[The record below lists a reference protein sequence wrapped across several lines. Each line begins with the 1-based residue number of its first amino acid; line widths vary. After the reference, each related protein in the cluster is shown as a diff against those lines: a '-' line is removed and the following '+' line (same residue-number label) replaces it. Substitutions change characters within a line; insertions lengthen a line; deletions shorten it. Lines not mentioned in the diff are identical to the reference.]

1 LAPATGSL
9 LRVKC
14 EVQCMKSGTRLP
26 LDMSFTAITTSP
38 PHLVAG
44 HNAYNKHHKSHTSS
58 TTAQDTVLHTF
69 PKNLSAPAMV
79 LSSDTC

>member
-1 LAPATGSL
+1 MAPATGSL

-14 EVQCMKSGTRLP
+14 EVQCMTSGTRLP
-26 LDMSFTAITTSP
+26 FDMSFAAIATSP

-44 HNAYNKHHKSHTSS
+44 HTAYSKHHKPHTSS

-69 PKNLSAPAMV
+69 PKNLSAPAILV
-79 LSSDTC
+79 SGFEF